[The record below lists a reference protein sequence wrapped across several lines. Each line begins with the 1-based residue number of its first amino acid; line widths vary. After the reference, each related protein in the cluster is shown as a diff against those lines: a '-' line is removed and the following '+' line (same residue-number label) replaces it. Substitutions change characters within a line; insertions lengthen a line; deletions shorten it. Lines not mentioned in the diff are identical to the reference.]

1 MCSYLVDVDSEAG
14 GREAQ
19 QSLQARGP
27 RHQPSCPRTHWDSS
41 EVNILQTEDSVIQR
55 VKSGN
60 FKD

>member
-41 EVNILQTEDSVIQR
+41 EVNILQRTVLYSEY
-55 VKSGN
+55 KSGN